1 MLNIKALG
9 HVCLLGV
16 FVIPFLKNWN
26 EALLSKSKSDIFY
39 FRHTSFSGF
48 AYIIS
53 GFFFLNFRSFTEH
66 YLHVGWSKTVFS
78 ETLVILSISFQIFI
92 LKIFSSYNFW
102 CSSPHFGFHLR
113 DFCCQH
119 LGSSS
124 INYIFITSKT
134 FTFSNFFNVK
144 FSYFISSFSCVI
156 TYLFSLVIFS
166 SFFPQKNFSYLSSS
180 CV

>member
-26 EALLSKSKSDIFY
+26 EALLSKSESDIFY
-39 FRHTSFSGF
+39 FRHMSFSGF

-78 ETLVILSISFQIFI
+78 ETLVVLSISFQIFI

-102 CSSPHFGFHLR
+102 CSLPHFGFRLQGFLLSTSWIFFDHLHIYH
-113 DFCCQH
+113 FQ
-119 LGSSS
+119 
-124 INYIFITSKT
+124 
-134 FTFSNFFNVK
+134 NF
-144 FSYFISSFSCVI
+144 
-156 TYLFSLVIFS
+156 YLFKLF
-166 SFFPQKNFSYLSSS
+166 
-180 CV
+180 

>member
-39 FRHTSFSGF
+39 FRHMSFSGF

-66 YLHVGWSKTVFS
+66 YLHVGCSKTVFS
-78 ETLVILSISFQIFI
+78 DVSGSLNLISNLYFE
-92 LKIFSSYNFW
+92 NF
-102 CSSPHFGFHLR
+102 LE
-113 DFCCQH
+113 
-119 LGSSS
+119 L
-124 INYIFITSKT
+124 
-134 FTFSNFFNVK
+134 
-144 FSYFISSFSCVI
+144 
-156 TYLFSLVIFS
+156 
-166 SFFPQKNFSYLSSS
+166 
-180 CV
+180 